1 MQISVN
7 DRLPDAG
14 LLVLG
19 DNGPERVELGDI
31 SRGRRI
37 VVFAVP
43 GAFTPT
49 CHLNHVPSFVRNADE
64 IRAKGVDE
72 IICVTVNDPFVADA
86 WSSSTGASDAGIRV
100 LADADSSLT
109 KALGMILDFPAAGL
123 LTRSLRYSMLVD
135 DGTVRILNVEDDP
148 GVCGI
153 TSGGTL
159 LGQL

>member
-19 DNGPERVELGDI
+19 DNGPERVELGEI
-31 SRGRRI
+31 ARGRRI
-37 VVFAVP
+37 AVFAVP

-49 CHLNHVPSFVRNADE
+49 CHLNHVPSFVRNAAA
-64 IRAKGVDE
+64 IRDKGVDE
-72 IICVTVNDPFVADA
+72 IICVTVNDPFVTDA
-86 WSSSTGASDAGIRV
+86 WSKSTGAADAGIRV

-109 KALGMILDFPAAGL
+109 KALGMTLDAPDAGL
-123 LTRSLRYSMLVD
+123 LARSLRYSMLVE
-135 DGTVRILNVEDDP
+135 DGTVRILNVEDNP

-153 TSGGTL
+153 TSGETL
-159 LGQL
+159 LEQL